1 MAKKKNPDSSNRPQ
15 TPEEWA
21 KSTPHVDKATGKPSG
36 MTEHQRALQVS
47 KEQGRPV
54 ADIIEQKF
62 KAYHVN
68 KGTITSKDMP
78 AGRTES
84 RRQADRRRGSDGPV
98 PTEVRTAAS
107 GAKFRAQVG
116 APDPSPAAREANVP
130 VVSASERADAAEAAE
145 KRGNS
150 ILPGQED
157 LAAVAKRSE
166 DKAARATT
174 EVSSVISGP
183 GGRSIR
189 KPAQESLR
197 DPGIVTDAG
206 PVHEG
211 EAPKP
216 KVDDSGVVVSGQNP
230 QIVSDTKRNKSRLK
244 RQRISG
250 GSVPNSGTVN
260 PETGKTGPNKG
271 TRSVAVDTAKA
282 GGTSQG
288 WEKFAV
294 TNVPRDAQGNLI
306 QGTLQ
311 HGTASIQAVDQTT
324 QEAHHVYSEMQ
335 QHMAANPRAT
345 VGNMS
350 QSNFELYRDA
360 ETHLLT
366 HATPVAPAAAP
377 GATIRNDHL
386 GKGDSV
392 PAGSQAVRGE
402 GGVPMTRKA
411 VVAGDV
417 KAQATGH
424 KAFLEANPIPPHPGT
439 LQQYTAAQTAA
450 GNPGG
455 TQFHQAGYQD
465 ALKAHR
471 DMSALHAE
479 IKGGGS

>member
-1 MAKKKNPDSSNRPQ
+1 MVRTYYESEPFMAKKKKNPDSSDRPQ

-21 KSTPHVDKATGKPSG
+21 KGTMHADGVR
-36 MTEHQRALQVS
+36 TEHQAAMDKAAR
-47 KEQGRPV
+47 EGRPLKEV
-54 ADIIEQKF
+54 IQQKF
-62 KAYHVN
+62 IAHHVN
-68 KGTITSKDMP
+68 AGTISSANVPNMTS
-78 AGRTES
+78 REN
-84 RRQADRRRGSDGPV
+84 RRQATARRGSDGPV
-98 PTEVRTAAS
+98 PTEVRTSAS
-107 GAKFRAQVG
+107 GATFRAQVG
-116 APDPSPAAREANVP
+116 ATDPAPEAREANRP
-130 VVSASERADAAEAAE
+130 EVSADEIAAAADRAGRTGGELVGTGEQAA
-145 KRGNS
+145 
-150 ILPGQED
+150 I
-157 LAAVAKRSE
+157 AKRAS
-166 DKAARATT
+166 DRAARAGGGI
-174 EVSSVISGP
+174 SSVIAGP

-189 KPAQESLR
+189 TPAQESLR
-197 DPGIVTDAG
+197 DPGPATDAG

-211 EAPKP
+211 PAK
-216 KVDDSGVVVSGQNP
+216 DDQAEKDLAG
-230 QIVSDTKRNKSRLK
+230 SRKLK
-244 RQRISG
+244 KQRISG
-250 GSVPNSGTVN
+250 GSSKVVN
-260 PETGKTGPNKG
+260 PETGRARG
-271 TRSVAVDTAKA
+271 TRSVALDTVKA

-306 QGTLQ
+306 SGTLQ

-335 QHMAANPRAT
+335 QHMAANPRAG

-350 QSNFELYRDA
+350 QSNFELYRAA
-360 ETHLLT
+360 EKHLLT

-386 GKGDSV
+386 GSGERV
-392 PAGSQAVRGE
+392 PAGSQAVKGE
-402 GGVPMTRKA
+402 GGVPLTRKA

-439 LQQYTAAQTAA
+439 LQQYAAAQTAA

-479 IKGGGS
+479 IKGGAS

>member
-1 MAKKKNPDSSNRPQ
+1 MVRTYYESEPFMAKKKNPDSSNRPQ
-15 TPEEWA
+15 SPEEWA
-21 KSTPHVDKATGKPSG
+21 RSTMHADGVR
-36 MTEHQRALQVS
+36 TEHQAATEKAER
-47 KEQGRPV
+47 EGRPLKEV
-54 ADIIEQKF
+54 IQQKF
-62 KAYHVN
+62 IAHHVN
-68 KGTITSKDMP
+68 AGTISSAKVPNMTS
-78 AGRTES
+78 REN
-84 RRQADRRRGSDGPV
+84 RRQAAGRRGTDAPV

-130 VVSASERADAAEAAE
+130 VVSASERADAAKAAE

-197 DPGIVTDAG
+197 DPGAATDAG

-211 EAPKP
+211 PAK
-216 KVDDSGVVVSGQNP
+216 DDQAEKDLAG
-230 QIVSDTKRNKSRLK
+230 SRKLK
-244 RQRISG
+244 KQRISG
-250 GSVPNSGTVN
+250 GSSKVVN
-260 PETGKTGPNKG
+260 PETGRARG
-271 TRSVAVDTAKA
+271 TRSVALETVKA

-306 QGTLQ
+306 SGTLQ

-335 QHMAANPRAT
+335 QHMAANPRAG

-350 QSNFELYRDA
+350 QSNFELYRAA
-360 ETHLLT
+360 EKHLLT

-439 LQQYTAAQTAA
+439 LQQYAAAQNAA